1 MKKFLSILMIT
12 TALGGC
18 SLAPE
23 LKVPDAPQ
31 AAAFREAEGLADKGS
46 WKLGEPI
53 AHLPRDGWWRIFKDP
68 VLDDLQ
74 KQASENNL
82 NVQMMVARL
91 QQARAAAGITR
102 ADFFPDIGGNANY
115 TREKPSARMRGMA
128 PGANVPIEDTYTANI
143 VVGYELDLF
152 GRVLNR
158 HRAAKAEAARAA
170 ETLESARL
178 AMQADVAA
186 QYFALRALDREK
198 ALLAQSVK
206 LREEGL
212 EILRKRLEIGTIT
225 ELDLSEATVDLEN
238 TRTQYQEVIQQR
250 KEAEHALAILL
261 GKAPAE
267 FSLKPAPLARNVP
280 VVPAGLPSALLE
292 RRPDIAAAQHT
303 LAAENARIGV
313 ARAAFFPSIS
323 LTGSGGLESDVL
335 GDLFSWSNRTWSL
348 GPRISIPIFAA
359 GANNAN
365 LARQEAVF
373 EEAVANYRLTVL
385 QAFRDV
391 ETSLSRLKTLADQA
405 RAQAAAEKA
414 AKRAQQIADTRYES
428 GDTGYLEA
436 ITARRNALAA
446 ERSVIQIQGRRL
458 TETVALIRALGG
470 GWDMPASVQE
480 KKSDDKPA
488 AR

>member
-1 MKKFLSILMIT
+1 MKQFLSILMIT

-23 LKVPDAPQ
+23 LKIPDAPDV
-31 AAAFREAEGLADKGS
+31 AAFREAETLAEKGS
-46 WKLGEPI
+46 WKLGAPI
-53 AHLPRDGWWRIFKDP
+53 AHLPRDGWWKIFNDP
-68 VLDDLQ
+68 ALDDLQ
-74 KQASENNL
+74 KQAADSNL
-82 NVQMMVARL
+82 NVQVMVARL
-91 QQARAAAGITR
+91 QQARGAAGITR
-102 ADFFPDIGGNANY
+102 GDFFPDISGNANY

-128 PGANVPIEDTYTANI
+128 PGATVPIEDNYSTNI

-158 HRAAKAEAARAA
+158 HRAAKAEVARAA
-170 ETLESARL
+170 ETLESTRL
-178 AMQADVAA
+178 AIQADVAA
-186 QYFALRALDREK
+186 QYFVLRALDREK
-198 ALLAQSVK
+198 SLLAQSVK
-206 LREEGL
+206 LREDGL
-212 EILRKRLEIGTIT
+212 DILKKRLEIGTIT
-225 ELDLSEATVDLEN
+225 ELDLAEATVDLEN
-238 TRTQYQEVIQQR
+238 TRTQYQDVIQQR
-250 KEAEHALAILL
+250 KETEHALAILL

-267 FSLKPAPLARNVP
+267 FSLKPAALTQKVP
-280 VVPAGLPSALLE
+280 SVPAGLPSALLE

-323 LTGSGGLESDVL
+323 LTGSGGVESDVL
-335 GDLFSWSNRTWSL
+335 GDLFNWSNRTWSL

-385 QAFRDV
+385 ESFRDV
-391 ETSLSRLKTLADQA
+391 ENSLSRLKTLSNQSK
-405 RAQAAAEKA
+405 AQSVAEKA
-414 AKRAQQIADTRYES
+414 AKRAEYIANKRYDS

-436 ITARRNALAA
+436 ITARRNALTA
-446 ERSVIQIQGRRL
+446 ERNVIQLQGRRL

-470 GWDMPASVQE
+470 GWDMPQVTQE
-480 KKSDDKPA
+480 DKIDVKA
-488 AR
+488 TK

>member
-1 MKKFLSILMIT
+1 MKQFLSILMIT

-18 SLAPE
+18 SLAPD
-23 LKVPDAPQ
+23 LKVPETPNV
-31 AAAFREAEGLADKGS
+31 AAYHEAEALSEKGS

-53 AHLPRDGWWRIFKDP
+53 AHLPRDGWWKIFKDP

-74 KQASENNL
+74 KQAANSNL

-102 ADFFPDIGGNANY
+102 ADFFPDISGSANY

-128 PGANVPIEDTYTANI
+128 PGANVPIEDTYSTNI

-170 ETLESARL
+170 ETLESTRL

-206 LREEGL
+206 LREDGL
-212 EILRKRLEIGTIT
+212 DILRKRLEIGTIT

-238 TRTQYQEVIQQR
+238 TRTQYQDVVQQR

-267 FSLKPAPLARNVP
+267 FSLKPAQLAKNVP
-280 VVPAGLPSALLE
+280 AVPPGLPSALLE

-365 LARQEAVF
+365 LERQEAVF

-385 QAFRDV
+385 EAFRDV
-391 ETSLSRLKTLADQA
+391 ENSLSRLKTLSDQA
-405 RAQAAAEKA
+405 KAQAVAEKA
-414 AKRAQQIADTRYES
+414 AKRAEYIANTRYDS

-436 ITARRNALAA
+436 ITARRNALTA

-470 GWDMPASVQE
+470 GWDMPASMQE
-480 KKSDDKPA
+480 KKADDKPA
-488 AR
+488 Q